1 MNATSQIS
9 NRISPKVFIKMKRV
23 LFIFS
28 LLLSIGTFAQQKINY
43 DDLEEREGL
52 FYEQGSKTAYTGQCV
67 TTYPSGKL
75 GMGGNIKN
83 GLRDGEWLW
92 FYENGNKKRYCVY
105 KDGVKNGA
113 SIFFYKNGL
122 KKSEI
127 IFDNDR
133 NIRQTSW
140 DEKGNKIKNPSFS
153 SFSN

>member
-1 MNATSQIS
+1 
-9 NRISPKVFIKMKRV
+9 MKRYIFL
-23 LFIFS
+23 LFLF
-28 LLLSIGTFAQQKINY
+28 LCIGAYCQQKINY
-43 DDLEEREGL
+43 DDLEERDGL
-52 FYEQGSKTAYTGQCV
+52 FYEPGSKTPYTGQCV

-92 FYENGNKKRYCVY
+92 FYENGNKKRYCMY
-105 KDGVKNGA
+105 KDGMKDGP
-113 SIFFYKNGL
+113 SIFFYKSGG

-127 IFDNDR
+127 IFSEDK

-140 DEKGNKIKNPSFS
+140 DEKGNKIKNPSFQ